1 MGLFGG
7 QQDIDLDI
15 ERQLNELIEELDNY
29 AEQGKA
35 AERSVTGIE
44 KSLDAAKELEQEAYS
59 KLTII
64 ESEIEDLKRQ
74 LAKLSKEQSNRAA
87 DLTAKRENSL
97 NLEGQL
103 SDSNRILD
111 EMETSYKNTAEKVR
125 EGIQDW
131 NLELRKHANNKSPI
145 RQFKKFNQPIQI
157 NQLCCLGDLHGW
169 APGLINAIKNQGHKI
184 AILGQELDEAAMK
197 LRFPDPVKARNS
209 GRDLP
214 KIGLSNHPL
223 RPNSFPTPF
232 LISDLLLLMIIRS
245 ALLLLAI

>member
-74 LAKLSKEQSNRAA
+74 LAKLSNEQSNRAA

-103 SDSNRILD
+103 SDSNRILNKYD
-111 EMETSYKNTAEKVR
+111 KLQENS
-125 EGIQDW
+125 
-131 NLELRKHANNKSPI
+131 RKS
-145 RQFKKFNQPIQI
+145 
-157 NQLCCLGDLHGW
+157 
-169 APGLINAIKNQGHKI
+169 
-184 AILGQELDEAAMK
+184 
-197 LRFPDPVKARNS
+197 
-209 GRDLP
+209 
-214 KIGLSNHPL
+214 
-223 RPNSFPTPF
+223 
-232 LISDLLLLMIIRS
+232 
-245 ALLLLAI
+245 